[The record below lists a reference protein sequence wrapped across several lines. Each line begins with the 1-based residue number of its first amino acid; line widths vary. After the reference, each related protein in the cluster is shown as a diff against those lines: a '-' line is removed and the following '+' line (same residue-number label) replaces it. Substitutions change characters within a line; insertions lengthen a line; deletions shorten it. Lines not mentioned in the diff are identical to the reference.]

1 MPFTSKI
8 EFFLRLNAISEL
20 HVCMTP
26 SDQFSQPC
34 RWHCVARCKTSLGQE
49 VNNVTLHKIAICNS
63 NFEKVALF
71 RHALPDSGYL
81 GRV

>member
-8 EFFLRLNAISEL
+8 EFFLRLNAISEV

-49 VNNVTLHKIAICNS
+49 VNNVTLH
-63 NFEKVALF
+63 EKVALF